1 VDYWRYLTK
10 IIHLILYAT
19 PSLVGLLIWY
29 RTHKNSRFRGLL
41 TYLLHLSIL
50 VFGLVRGGLIGLL
63 YISLPLLVFYYYF
76 LIHVAMVVV
85 PAPNPRNRREWFQ
98 RVFYFFFY
106 MWGSQYPGWSVTS
119 STGRDIEI
127 RIKGDQ
133 HDQLSP
139 PGLVYAY
146 SHQVVGLTT
155 GINFSR
161 AESSGTVF
169 TRPTERPID
178 GVIDLRKQLR
188 SFWIDVVSS
197 DGIPYKA
204 QLVTAFVVDKEK
216 WDYRTLHRLYME
228 DHLLKD
234 AGEPDVTEGS
244 FPFSR
249 LRIRALL
256 SATGIRFS
264 ETDRANDEPENNE
277 PANMEEEATDR
288 KEPERTYWDELV
300 MYHVEKTASDVLS
313 QKRFDELWLPLDDY
327 EGACAAD
334 GIAQAIRDR
343 CSFDLLCWGV
353 RFLSCQLV
361 NFEFTREKLQQPGEV
376 ELKQIAA
383 WQADWQQDAME
394 TRAQANAEAELLQQ
408 GARAYAYATLL
419 TAVAEGL
426 QETNGLDSSLPRN
439 LIALRFIGALEEM
452 LQRQPGEDGKS
463 ETSSAL
469 NQWKIRLSL
478 DTKHE

>member
-10 IIHLILYAT
+10 IVNLILYAM
-19 PSLVGLLIWY
+19 PYLVGLLIWAG
-29 RTHKNSRFRGLL
+29 THKNSGFRGLF
-41 TYLLHLSIL
+41 TYVLHLLIL
-50 VFGLVRGGLIGLL
+50 VFGLVRGGLIGLF

-85 PAPNPRNRREWFQ
+85 PAPNPRDRREWFR

-106 MWGSQYPGWSVTS
+106 VWGSQYPGWAVTG
-119 STGRDIEI
+119 STGRNIDT
-127 RIKGDQ
+127 RIKGNQFDQ
-133 HDQLSP
+133 FSP
-139 PGLVYAY
+139 PGLVRAY

-161 AESSGTVF
+161 AEAPGTVF
-169 TRPTERPID
+169 TRPSERPID
-178 GVIDLRKQLR
+178 GVIDLRTQLR
-188 SFWIDVVSS
+188 TFWIDVVSS

-204 QLVTAFVVDKEK
+204 QLVTTFVVDKEK
-216 WDYRTLHRLYME
+216 WDYQTLHRLYLE
-228 DHLLKD
+228 EHLLKD
-234 AGEPDVTEGS
+234 AGEPDITEGS

-256 SATGIRFS
+256 SATGIRSS
-264 ETDRANDEPENNE
+264 EIDPANEE
-277 PANMEEEATDR
+277 PADMDEEKIDQ
-288 KEPERTYWDELV
+288 KNPEPTYWDELV
-300 MYHVEKTASDVLS
+300 AYQVEKTASDVLS
-313 QKRFDELWLPLDDY
+313 QKRFDELWLPADDY

-334 GIAQAIRDR
+334 DIARAIRDR

-383 WQADWQQDAME
+383 WQADWQHDTIE

-408 GARAYAYATLL
+408 EARAYAYANLL
-419 TAVAEGL
+419 TAIAEGL
-426 QETNGLDSSLPRN
+426 QETKGLDSSLPRN

-478 DTKHE
+478 DTKRE